1 MDFMKSAGIDGIK
14 QPVQGMWLARH
25 RDANAWYH
33 IYPIAQSEYVSL
45 LHVVRH
51 KKASQEMPKIRYH
64 LYKSTCLVLD
74 LLKIFIAG
82 FKVLL
87 KHEIRFIVTFNPVP
101 WGSVAWI
108 LARLFR
114 KPIILG
120 FIGADFN
127 YYLKNTKWKYF
138 LVYAS
143 RHSSIITVTGYNMK
157 EYFLRLGIKT
167 ESIFTYPHCVKDE
180 FFVDSPNENRKY
192 DVITVCNLIPRKRV
206 QDIILA
212 IHRLKQEGKLVNLC
226 IVGDGLDRFML
237 ENLAREKEVSDFVHF
252 LGWQS
257 DVLPFLKQSKIY
269 VQASSAEGF
278 SISLIEGVAAGLIPI
293 TTKVGSEGDHI
304 KDGYNGFFFEVGDY
318 AGLAKLIEFS
328 LLEENYSRIQ
338 QNVLKER
345 EYFRTKNAIQICNQI
360 IERIIQ
366 VK

>member
-1 MDFMKSAGIDGIK
+1 MKSAGIDGIK
-14 QPVQGMWLARH
+14 QPVQGLWLARH

-33 IYPIAQSEYVSL
+33 IYPVAQSEYVSL

-51 KKASQEMPKIRYH
+51 KKASQDIPKVKYH
-64 LYKSTCLVLD
+64 LYKSTCLVFD
-74 LLKIFIAG
+74 LLKIFITG

-108 LARLFR
+108 LAKIFR

-127 YYLKNTKWKYF
+127 HYLKNTKWKYF

-157 EYFLRLGIKT
+157 EYFLKLGINT
-167 ESIFTYPHCVKDE
+167 ERIFIYPHCVKDE
-180 FFVDSPNENRKY
+180 FFVDSQNEKRTY

-212 IHRLKQEGKLVNLC
+212 VHRLKQEGKLVHLC

-237 ENLAREKEVSDFVHF
+237 ENLAREKGVSDFVVF

-269 VQASSAEGF
+269 VQASSSEGF
-278 SISLIEGVAAGLIPI
+278 SISLIEGIAAGLIPI
-293 TTKVGSEGDHI
+293 TTKVGSEEDHI

>member
-1 MDFMKSAGIDGIK
+1 MGTADNSVRII
-14 QPVQGMWLARH
+14 QPVQGLWLARH

-51 KKASQEMPKIRYH
+51 KKANQEIPNVKYH
-64 LYKSTCLVLD
+64 LYKTTGLVLD
-74 LLKIFIAG
+74 LIKIFIEG

-87 KHEIRFIVTFNPVP
+87 RHDIRFIVTFNPVP

-108 LARLFR
+108 LARLMR

-127 YYLKNTKWKYF
+127 HYLKNTKWKNF
-138 LVYAS
+138 LIYAS

-304 KDGYNGFFFEVGDY
+304 KDGYNGFFFDVGDY

-328 LLEENYSRIQ
+328 LIEENYFRIQ
-338 QNVLKER
+338 QNVVKER

-360 IERIIQ
+360 IERIT
-366 VK
+366 